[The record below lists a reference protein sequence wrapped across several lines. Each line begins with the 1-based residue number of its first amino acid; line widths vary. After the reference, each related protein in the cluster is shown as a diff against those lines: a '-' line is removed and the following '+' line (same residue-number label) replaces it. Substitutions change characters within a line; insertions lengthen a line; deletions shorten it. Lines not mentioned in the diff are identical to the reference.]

1 LKRKSAD
8 VPSPHEKDGFVR
20 EGIARDGFLVDGE
33 CYDTLA
39 MAIVPGG
46 ASLSASPGTHNRA

>member
-1 LKRKSAD
+1 MKRKSAD
-8 VPSPHEKDGFVR
+8 VPSLHEKDGFVR

-39 MAIVPGG
+39 RAIVPGG
-46 ASLSASPGTHNRA
+46 REP